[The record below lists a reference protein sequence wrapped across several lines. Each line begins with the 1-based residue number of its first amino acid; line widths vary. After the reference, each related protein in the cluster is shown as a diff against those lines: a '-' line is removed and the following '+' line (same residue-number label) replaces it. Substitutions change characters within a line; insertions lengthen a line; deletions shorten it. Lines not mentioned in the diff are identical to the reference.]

1 MRVTEKLLLQNNQ
14 KNNRKITDSSEEE
27 TMTYQQRNRRQ
38 SINEAQKNRFTGN
51 MSQGINKRESV
62 FDRTATFRT
71 HRNTAGR
78 EA

>member
-14 KNNRKITDSSEEE
+14 KNNKKITDSSEEE
-27 TMTYQQRNRRQ
+27 TLTYQQRNRRQ
-38 SINEAQKNRFTGN
+38 SINDAQKNRFVGN
-51 MSQGINKRESV
+51 MNQGINKRESI

-71 HRNTAGR
+71 HTNTTGR

>member
-14 KNNRKITDSSEEE
+14 KINKKITDSSEEE

-38 SINEAQKNRFTGN
+38 SINEVHKNRFKGTMN
-51 MSQGINKRESV
+51 QGINKRESV

-71 HRNTAGR
+71 NINTAGR
-78 EA
+78 DV